1 MDLNTTYKIILLA
14 ICLTI
19 SSIFSAAETGLMS
32 LSKIR
37 IRQMVEDKVKR
48 ADIIE
53 KLVNNP
59 NRLLSAIL
67 IGNNIANIGASAIA
81 TSLAISCFPKNG
93 VGIATGIMTILVLIF
108 GEITPKSLAAQNS
121 EKVSIRVSKFIHFI
135 TIVLSPAI
143 LVLTRITN
151 SLIRLMGG
159 KVDKEKP
166 FITEEELKTIV
177 NVSHQEGVL
186 EGGEKDM
193 IYNVFEFGETQARDI
208 MVPRTDMVAIDVNLP
223 YEDIVNIFKQEQY
236 SRIPVYEETIDNII
250 GILYVKDLLFIED
263 SKEEFDLRKYMRKP
277 YFSYEFKPITELFEE
292 MRTNRVHMAIILD
305 EYGGTEGL
313 ITIEDLIEEIV
324 GDIEDEYDKKVDEI
338 KVIKEDEYLTYGN
351 VRIEDIND
359 MIGTIIES
367 EEFDSIGG
375 FVMGILGRLPE
386 IGETIEYNNIKFIIE
401 GVEKNRI
408 TKLRIL
414 T

>member
-1 MDLNTTYKIILLA
+1 
-14 ICLTI
+14 
-19 SSIFSAAETGLMS
+19 
-32 LSKIR
+32 
-37 IRQMVEDKVKR
+37 
-48 ADIIE
+48 
-53 KLVNNP
+53 
-59 NRLLSAIL
+59 
-67 IGNNIANIGASAIA
+67 
-81 TSLAISCFPKNG
+81 
-93 VGIATGIMTILVLIF
+93 MTILVLIF